1 MGRQVEYRGKLTPVL
16 GITDVLPYS
25 TLQGCY
31 QVLERCKKTYFKVL
45 YQLCKS
51 PQASVSGRRHDV
63 DSKAAATARRCCGVG
78 VRVSA
83 PLRRGAAP
91 YGDGSLCSQAPSH
104 LISLSI
110 LGVPEE
116 FRPEFYKEFCV

>member
-1 MGRQVEYRGKLTPVL
+1 MLESCDMTYIQAIFGSARAHEPPYRPDGP
-16 GITDVLPYS
+16 D
-25 TLQGCY
+25 
-31 QVLERCKKTYFKVL
+31 
-45 YQLCKS
+45 
-51 PQASVSGRRHDV
+51 ADV
-63 DSKAAATARRCCGVG
+63 DLTDPTDRRCCGVG

-116 FRPEFYKEFCV
+116 FRPEFYIEF